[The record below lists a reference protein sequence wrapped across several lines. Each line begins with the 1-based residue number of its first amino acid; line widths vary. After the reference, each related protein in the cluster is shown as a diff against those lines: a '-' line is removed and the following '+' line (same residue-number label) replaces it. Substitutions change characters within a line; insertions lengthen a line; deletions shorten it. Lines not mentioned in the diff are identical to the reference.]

1 MSNVQS
7 TDPFAQFKAV
17 QREGWNLFLPLEQL
31 TMIPAGKLV
40 AFAKV
45 APGQAVL
52 DVACGTGVVAITAAR
67 AGGKVRA
74 LDLSPTLLA
83 RAEENARV
91 TGVEVDFV
99 AGDAEALPYPDA
111 SFDVVLSQ
119 FGHMFAPRPE
129 VAVAELLRVLK
140 PGGRVAFSTWPPDH
154 FTGRMFALTGKYM
167 QPPPAGAPAPA
178 PPPAWGD
185 PNIVRE
191 RLGDRVK
198 GLVFERDTM
207 VASTLGPAYSRNFL
221 ETTLGP
227 MAKLVAALAAE
238 PAKLAQLRAELE
250 GLFAEIIHG
259 NEQRQHFLM
268 SRATKV

>member
-1 MSNVQS
+1 MSNVQND
-7 TDPFAQFKAV
+7 DPFAQFKAV
-17 QREGWNLFLPLEQL
+17 QREGWNLFLPLEQF

-40 AFAKV
+40 AFAKI
-45 APGQAVL
+45 APGSTVL

-74 LDLSPTLLA
+74 LDLSPALLERA
-83 RAEENARV
+83 RDNARI

-140 PGGRVAFSTWPPDH
+140 PGGRVAFTTWPPDH
-154 FTGRMFALTGKYM
+154 FTGRMFALIGKYM
-167 QPPPAGAPAPA
+167 PPPSAGVPVPA

-185 PNIVRE
+185 PNVVRE
-191 RLGDRVK
+191 RLGARVK
-198 GLVFERDTM
+198 ELVFERDTM
-207 VASTLGPAYSRNFL
+207 VAPTLGPAYSRHMM

-227 MAKLVAALAAE
+227 LANLVAALASE
-238 PAKLAQLRAELE
+238 PARLATIRAELE

-268 SRATKV
+268 SRAVKV

>member
-1 MSNVQS
+1 MENIGKN
-7 TDPFAQFKAV
+7 DPFAQFKAS

-45 APGQAVL
+45 APGQSVL
-52 DVACGTGVVAITAAR
+52 DIACGTGVVAITAAR
-67 AGGKVRA
+67 AGANVRA
-74 LDLSPTLLA
+74 LDLSPTLLE
-83 RAEENARV
+83 RAAENARI

-129 VAVAELLRVLK
+129 VANAEILRVLK
-140 PGGRVAFSTWPPDH
+140 PGGRVAFTTWPPDH
-154 FTGRMFALTGKYM
+154 FTGRMFALVGKFM
-167 QPPPAGAPAPA
+167 PPQPPGAPLPA

-185 PNIVRE
+185 PNVVRE
-191 RLGDRVK
+191 RLGARVK
-198 GLVFERDTM
+198 DLVFERDTM
-207 VASTLGPAYSRNFL
+207 IVPTLGTAYSRHFLEMTLGPL
-221 ETTLGP
+221 
-227 MAKLVAALAAE
+227 AKLVAALAAE

-250 GLFAEIIHG
+250 GLFADIIHG